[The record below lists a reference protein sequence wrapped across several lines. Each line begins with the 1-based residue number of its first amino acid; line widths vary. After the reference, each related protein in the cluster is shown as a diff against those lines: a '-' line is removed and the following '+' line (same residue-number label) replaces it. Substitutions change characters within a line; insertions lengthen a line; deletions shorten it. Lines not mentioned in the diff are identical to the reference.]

1 MSMTIGPNLPPTAM
15 PQGAGVVDGRSGK
28 RQEVLSGAAVKV
40 TTGTTSAAEGVDS
53 TVEADL
59 RRDDKLGG
67 MFAEAFDLPAPAFAE
82 RGQDQLKEKND

>member
-15 PQGAGVVDGRSGK
+15 PQGAGFADATPGK
-28 RQEVLSGAAVKV
+28 KSAFLAGAAVRV
-40 TTGTTSAAEGVDS
+40 TAGAMSDAEGVDS

-67 MFAEAFDLPAPAFAE
+67 MFAEAFNLSAPAYDE
-82 RGQDQLKEKND
+82 GMQDLLKE